1 MKTIGLLGGMSWQST
16 IEYYR
21 ILNEEVASRLGGL
34 HSAKIVMYSVDFDGI
49 AEMQRRGDWMTA
61 GRVLAEAAQ
70 GLERAG
76 ADMVLI
82 CANTMHI
89 VADAVQQAVRI
100 PLVHLADVTAA
111 RVKRAGL
118 TRVGLLGTRYTME
131 KDFLKDRL
139 ASHGLT
145 VHVPEAEDR
154 EEVHRIIY
162 EELCRGIITE
172 ESRRRVKDVAE
183 RLAARGAEGILLG
196 CTELPLLIRPGD
208 LSVPEFDT
216 TRIHAET
223 AVEMALCE

>member
-49 AEMQRRGDWMTA
+49 PEMQRRGDWMTA

-223 AVEMALCE
+223 AVEMALSD

>member
-49 AEMQRRGDWMTA
+49 AEMQRRGDWVTA

-82 CANTMHI
+82 CTNTMHI

-131 KDFLKDRL
+131 KGFLKDRL
-139 ASHGLT
+139 ASLGLT

>member
-49 AEMQRRGDWMTA
+49 AEMQRRGDWVTA

-223 AVEMALCE
+223 AVEMALSD